1 MADPPSAKAA
11 EADRPPPA
19 YEETFFG
26 SGQTNAS
33 ESASSVDM
41 PTSNGQNYD
50 QQNDCNRNRETNPNN
65 HASFLSSD
73 RN

>member
-1 MADPPSAKAA
+1 MADPLSAKAA

-19 YEETFFG
+19 YEETFSG

-33 ESASSVDM
+33 ESASVDI

-50 QQNDCNRNRETNPNN
+50 QQNDSNWNRETNVNN
-65 HASFLSSD
+65 NVSFLSSD
-73 RN
+73 RS